1 METISYYGRSKRRL
15 DKKTLITL
23 IREKGI
29 SDEEFLAW
37 LDISVDDF
45 AALNRN
51 LRYETFKAQ
60 IDDYLQTG
68 RLQANEINGVA
79 RANSSRRRFGYSPL
93 YGSRGAA

>member
-15 DKKTLITL
+15 DKNTLITL

-68 RLQANEINGVA
+68 RLQANEIKGVA

>member
-1 METISYYGRSKRRL
+1 MERIYNGRSQRRL
-15 DKKTLITL
+15 DKKTLISL
-23 IREKGI
+23 IRENGI

-60 IDDYLQTG
+60 IEDYLQTG
-68 RLQANEINGVA
+68 RLQPNEIKGVA
-79 RANSSRRRFGYSPL
+79 ATNGRRRRIGYAPL
-93 YGSRGAA
+93 PLLWAGR